1 MEVCLLLL
9 KRYHY
14 LSAIVVKALTAVSFV
29 ALFVVAGCGNK
40 KFEAIPDQELADSMH
55 DCRMSQDQ
63 SPGMA
68 IRCDNIE
75 RECQRRREDGR
86 YVC

>member
-1 MEVCLLLL
+1 
-9 KRYHY
+9 
-14 LSAIVVKALTAVSFV
+14 
-29 ALFVVAGCGNK
+29 
-40 KFEAIPDQELADSMH
+40 MH

-75 RECQRRREDGR
+75 RECERRREDGR